1 MSKITNYSIACHS
14 ERSEESPGTLRI
26 SFTEPVLSILEG
38 FRMTML
44 WCIVLAILSV
54 FTSCGGSSVVDDGDD
69 DTSERSD
76 LIAAVENWAYQLQNI
91 DPDAIGA
98 SNYDLV
104 VIDYSADGSDDEAFS
119 ADDVDTMRG
128 ANDKLVISYMSIGE
142 AEDYRY
148 YFDADADYIDEE
160 NPEWP
165 GNYKVHYWEDA
176 WQEVILGYVDKL
188 IAAGF
193 DGAYLDIID
202 GYEYYGPGGDSGE
215 ERDTAADDM
224 AAFVIRI
231 AEYARES
238 DENFLIFPQNGAG
251 IINDAADPD
260 AYFTAID
267 GIGAEDTFYFGDE
280 ENDNDLDPQDAT
292 IENLDAFVAQGKLV
306 LAVDYLTDADKIDDF
321 YDRAATQSYI
331 PYTTTR
337 ELDALTENAGH
348 EP

>member
-1 MSKITNYSIACHS
+1 MFKTIM
-14 ERSEESPGTLRI
+14 TL
-26 SFTEPVLSILEG
+26 VL
-38 FRMTML
+38 
-44 WCIVLAILSV
+44 CVLV
-54 FTSCGGSSVVDDGDD
+54 VSCGGSGDTSEDD
-69 DTSERSD
+69 DTSERTD
-76 LIAAVENWAYQLQNI
+76 LITAVENWAYQLQNI
-91 DPDAIGA
+91 DPDEIGS

-128 ANDKLVISYMSIGE
+128 SNDKLVISYMSIGE

-148 YFDADADYIDEE
+148 YFDADAAYVDEE

-188 IAAGF
+188 IVAGF

-202 GYEYYGPGGDSGE
+202 GYEYYGPGGDSGL
-215 ERDTAADDM
+215 ERASAADDM
-224 AAFVIRI
+224 ADFVIAI
-231 AEYARES
+231 AEHARES
-238 DENFLIFPQNGAG
+238 DENFLIFPQNGSG
-251 IINDAADPD
+251 IINDAADAD

-280 ENDNDLDPQDAT
+280 ENDNDLDVQDAT
-292 IENLDAFVAQGKLV
+292 VANLDEFVAQGKLV
-306 LAVDYLTDADKIDDF
+306 LSVDYLTEADKIDDF
-321 YDRAATQSYI
+321 YERAAAQSYI
-331 PYTTTR
+331 PYATVR